1 MQNESIS
8 ESLTYVSDEP
18 DIKTLKYAYDQT
30 VTELEAYFDL
40 CRTSYDDRRNW
51 WPGKS
56 RDHRKH
62 GADAFPWEGASDVEC
77 HVIDERITRLVS
89 LFMASLNRANVRAFP
104 VESGDIA
111 RSKVVSGFLKWMVSS
126 GYIPRFYREMELGAN
141 YLLERGIL
149 ITYVGWQRE
158 DRRFI
163 QQLDLSQIAQMSP
176 EIADAINSGE
186 MDDEL
191 ILLIQNIFPGT
202 TPKRAKKAIKELR
215 KNGVAELPV
224 VRRQVNAPE
233 VKTLAPDGDFFFPPY
248 VTDPQRAPYCFWR
261 TYYTPQEL
269 ENKVV
274 TDGWDEGFVEHVID
288 KYRGVNIDSIEREQ
302 EGRRS
307 ISLTDNAYEAEELIE
322 ICYGYQR
329 LVDPEDGAEGIYCT
343 VFHKEFSGDEFT
355 QGYAKF
361 ELLNGYEDYPVVV
374 TRLSEDGKRLYD
386 ASTIPS
392 ILRGIQNQVK
402 VERDSRI
409 DRNSLATLPPILHPV
424 GQAPTDWG
432 PGRMIPYRRKGD
444 LDFAPTPAYNTG
456 SLEMEN
462 TMLELADRLVGLDET
477 SSISQV
483 RKQFLVDKFLSHT
496 AEVLRMA
503 YKCFQRFGPDEVFFR
518 VTGIPDPQVLNK
530 GNPDENFDILINF
543 DVQNTDPETVQNKLQ
558 QFVALNQ
565 LNANGRMNVDSLLDI
580 AAASIDPIMADAV
593 LQPVESAQQQVVK
606 DVTDDLTK
614 IFSGIEMPARPA
626 GAQIALQV
634 IQQYAQQP
642 DVAQRLQQDEAFAAR
657 LEKYA
662 GQYTFQ
668 MQQAQ
673 NAQIGR
679 VGTAPAQM
687 GDISTQNV
695 MSESKPT
702 FAYFLQA
709 SCC

>member
-1 MQNESIS
+1 
-8 ESLTYVSDEP
+8 
-18 DIKTLKYAYDQT
+18 
-30 VTELEAYFDL
+30 
-40 CRTSYDDRRNW
+40 
-51 WPGKS
+51 
-56 RDHRKH
+56 
-62 GADAFPWEGASDVEC
+62 
-77 HVIDERITRLVS
+77 
-89 LFMASLNRANVRAFP
+89 
-104 VESGDIA
+104 
-111 RSKVVSGFLKWMVSS
+111 
-126 GYIPRFYREMELGAN
+126 
-141 YLLERGIL
+141 
-149 ITYVGWQRE
+149 
-158 DRRFI
+158 
-163 QQLDLSQIAQMSP
+163 MSP

-191 ILLIQNIFPGT
+191 VLLIQNIFPGT

-215 KNGVAELPV
+215 KTGVAELPV

-593 LQPVESAQQQVVK
+593 LQPVESAQQQVLHCRLSSS
-606 DVTDDLTK
+606 THSSLTLLSVCNRTK
-614 IFSGIEMPARPA
+614 RLLL
-626 GAQIALQV
+626 ALRSTLV
-634 IQQYAQQP
+634 STHSRCNKHRMH
-642 DVAQRLQQDEAFAAR
+642 RLVE
-657 LEKYA
+657 
-662 GQYTFQ
+662 
-668 MQQAQ
+668 
-673 NAQIGR
+673 
-679 VGTAPAQM
+679 
-687 GDISTQNV
+687 
-695 MSESKPT
+695 
-702 FAYFLQA
+702 
-709 SCC
+709 